1 MQVWPALVRW
11 ARGVRPDRRHL
22 KSDTVAGLSRAISSV
37 PDGMASSVLAG
48 VNPVHGL
55 YACFAGPVA
64 GGLTSSTR
72 LMVITTTS
80 AAALAAGSALESVDA
95 DQRSDALLILTLLAG
110 AFMVLAGAL
119 RLGRYVR
126 FVSHSV
132 MVGFLTGI
140 AMNIVLAQ
148 FANLV
153 GADPSGDI
161 ALAQAA
167 DVVLHPRMIDLPSTA
182 AGLAALAFLVV
193 LGRGR
198 LAVVSS
204 IFALLVPTT
213 IVVLTNADGVARVE
227 DVGDIPSGLPMPGL
241 PDVDAFSPGLVTG
254 ALAVAAIVL
263 VQGVGVAEATP
274 NSDGSRT
281 NPDQDFSAQGAGN
294 LAAGIFSG
302 QPVGG
307 SVGQT
312 ALNLAAGGRTRW
324 SVVISGI
331 WMLAI
336 LGALSTVV
344 GLVAMPTL
352 AAVLIFA
359 AVKSFAPTDVR
370 AVIRAGNTPQIALMT
385 TFVATITLPV
395 AAAVG
400 IGVALSLLLQINQER
415 VDLRVVRLVPGDQ
428 GRLTETE
435 SPNAL
440 HDSEVV
446 VLDVYGSLFYAGA
459 RTLQL
464 QLPDPSGSTR
474 PAVILRLRG
483 RSTLGATFFKVIG
496 DYAKRLKDVNG
507 RLYLSGLDES
517 LASRWERDRLPER
530 SAPIRLYRATPTIGE
545 STHAAFLDAR
555 ARIVDHLD

>member
-1 MQVWPALVRW
+1 
-11 ARGVRPDRRHL
+11 
-22 KSDTVAGLSRAISSV
+22 
-37 PDGMASSVLAG
+37 MASSVLAG

-440 HDSEVV
+440 LDIEVV

-496 DYAKRLKDVNG
+496 DYAKRLKDVDG